1 MVSTRWVSRYDA
13 VASVISMQMM
23 FWLER
28 RVVRRR
34 ASRLETGKKCVHTTT
49 TRTDGKINK
58 QKETH
63 PLARAWDEFG
73 VVDAMALNAK
83 FDFGLVWF
91 GFNKPTPTSHSSLS
105 DGTPTPSGRVHHPR
119 RRVRHIR
126 TPGTTFRVEMLEIRG

>member
-1 MVSTRWVSRYDA
+1 M
-13 VASVISMQMM
+13 
-23 FWLER
+23 
-28 RVVRRR
+28 RRR
-34 ASRLETGKKCVHTTT
+34 ASRLENGKKCVHTTT
-49 TRTDGKINK
+49 IRTDGKINK

-83 FDFGLVWF
+83 FDFWF
-91 GFNKPTPTSHSSLS
+91 GLASTNRRRRFIHSSLS

-119 RRVRHIR
+119 RRIRHIR